1 MWSDGEDNTSDY
13 DFIHISAKYSK
24 ISNRNF
30 LKLCRRRFYD
40 YIGDKAMRNK
50 ALKEEKMKT
59 TPGSEITQYSTSS
72 ASDTENRNDDD
83 LNKVNE
89 DPNNKPSFFWKL
101 LGY

>member
-1 MWSDGEDNTSDY
+1 
-13 DFIHISAKYSK
+13 
-24 ISNRNF
+24 
-30 LKLCRRRFYD
+30 
-40 YIGDKAMRNK
+40 MRNK
-50 ALKEEKMKT
+50 ALKEEKMKS
-59 TPGSEITQYSTSS
+59 TPGSEQLSISTPKSDRYSTSS